1 MLWFT
6 FTGIDSRGRKMPH
19 GDWFTELSRLAQS
32 LPTLST
38 GQNSASQMYFGSA
51 SEVAFP
57 VGWTEGQ
64 HQELNT
70 TDTLILGAKVLMVL
84 MFSLGMSEHWT
95 GKLGSWG
102 SGHIW
107 GLSCGKRKEKQCGC
121 LPACHCHSSILQH
134 SLRLCW
140 PLPAHIHPLLLGYPL
155 LTLCTGTGQLHP
167 VLSAGKPWANLD
179 WKVCAKIKA
188 GHKHLSDS
196 TSTSVYLKPKASGVQ
211 SMMNYFFVSGLTAHV
226 TSAANPSSI

>member
-1 MLWFT
+1 M
-6 FTGIDSRGRKMPH
+6 GIDS
-19 GDWFTELSRLAQS
+19 LSCQGWHKASLPFQQVKTQLLRCTLAQLVKLLFQWVGLRVS
-32 LPTLST
+32 IRSWTQRYLNSGCKSADDADAQFGYVRTLDREA
-38 GQNSASQMYFGSA
+38 GVMGK
-51 SEVAFP
+51 
-57 VGWTEGQ
+57 WT
-64 HQELNT
+64 H
-70 TDTLILGAKVLMVL
+70 LGPQLWEK
-84 MFSLGMSEHWT
+84 
-95 GKLGSWG
+95 
-102 SGHIW
+102 
-107 GLSCGKRKEKQCGC
+107 KEKQCGC
-121 LPACHCHSSILQH
+121 LPACHCPSSILQH
-134 SLRLCW
+134 SFHLCW